1 MLVVWLGDRN
11 FVKVCDFGFAALF
24 GEGRHD
30 NKVLTPERT
39 LVGTPAYAAP
49 ERLRGDDRRDPRI
62 DVYSV
67 GVVLYEMLAGRR
79 PYDAP
84 TFRELAR
91 KVRKEE
97 PPTLRS
103 IRAEIPEELDRIV
116 LCALAKEADCRWAN
130 AEAFAQ
136 ALAPYGTVRVPL
148 NEEAPS
154 DSFTMEMARL
164 KAREV
169 RFRETHAQPPP
180 PLPPLPPVEK

>member
-30 NKVLTPERT
+30 NKSLTPERT

-62 DVYSV
+62 DVYSL

-79 PYDAP
+79 PFDAP

-91 KVRKEE
+91 KVRKE
-97 PPTLRS
+97 PPAPLQQL
-103 IRAEIPEELDRIV
+103 RAEVPDELDKIV
-116 LCALAKEADCRWAN
+116 MRALAKESEERWPD
-130 AEAFAQ
+130 AEAFAE
-136 ALAPYGTVRVPL
+136 ALVPYGAVRAFKD
-148 NEEAPS
+148 ESPS
-154 DSFTMEMARL
+154 DSFTM
-164 KAREV
+164 
-169 RFRETHAQPPP
+169 
-180 PLPPLPPVEK
+180 